1 MIVSLL
7 AVALAAAVGVACLG
21 PWKGVLFVALGL
33 VLSAVTG
40 FMGAFTGGWVAGR
53 GRKEKLDR
61 EQLARSLVSGHIAT
75 AFMRGF
81 FFAWLVLGLM
91 DRQNS
96 LAYFGP
102 LLIVAW
108 FWSLRVLGDLSLSY
122 GLHFLRTKQG
132 AGGDEVKEKLLLKR
146 KEFLEANGRIEI
158 RALAGTAG
166 FVLVLLTFLAW
177 QHWGRQ

>member
-61 EQLARSLVSGHIAT
+61 EQLVRSLVAGHIAT

-81 FFAWLVLGLM
+81 FFAWLVLWLM

-96 LAYFGP
+96 LAFIGP

-122 GLHFLRTKQG
+122 GLHFLGAKQR
-132 AGGDEVKEKLLLKR
+132 GDEVKEKLLLKR
-146 KEFLEANGRIEI
+146 KEFLETNGRIEI

-166 FVLVLLTFLAW
+166 FALVLLTFLAW

>member
-1 MIVSLL
+1 VIVSLL

-40 FMGAFTGGWVAGR
+40 FMGAFTGGWVVGR
-53 GRKEKLDR
+53 VRKEKLDR
-61 EQLARSLVSGHIAT
+61 EQLARSLTAGHIAT

-81 FFAWLVLGLM
+81 FFAWLVLWLI

-108 FWSLRVLGDLSLSY
+108 FWALRVLGDLSLSY
-122 GLHFLRTKQG
+122 GLHFLGAKQR
-132 AGGDEVKEKLLLKR
+132 DEMKEKLLLKR

-166 FVLVLLTFLAW
+166 FALVLLTFLAW
-177 QHWGRQ
+177 QHWGRG

>member
-7 AVALAAAVGVACLG
+7 AVALAAAIGVACLG

-61 EQLARSLVSGHIAT
+61 EQLARSLVAGHIAT

-81 FFAWLVLGLM
+81 FFAWLVLWLI
-91 DRQNS
+91 DRQNG

-108 FWSLRVLGDLSLSY
+108 FWSLRVLGDLSFTY
-122 GLHFLRTKQG
+122 GLHFLGAKQR
-132 AGGDEVKEKLLLKR
+132 DEVKEKLLLKR

-166 FVLVLLTFLAW
+166 FALVLLTFLAW